1 MNRKPYV
8 FRTPL
13 LILLVLVIALIL
25 LVKVGL
31 PMWAAHK
38 ESIAQIPKSG
48 TFTCDALSVS
58 ISFGKHTVVTL
69 PDGTTEEAT
78 IDYGRRLRA
87 GTGITGWY
95 EAHLE
100 DGYIEIRFTEL
111 SIPFDPDCSYQF
123 MGR

>member
-1 MNRKPYV
+1 MRCEEASHEQETLRFPD
-8 FRTPL
+8 TAADP
-13 LILLVLVIALIL
+13 
-25 LVKVGL
+25 VGTGHRAY
-31 PMWAAHK
+31 PAGQGWTAH
-38 ESIAQIPKSG
+38 
-48 TFTCDALSVS
+48 
-58 ISFGKHTVVTL
+58 VVTL